1 MILGSGENCV
11 RSVLWHFRWVFRSCW
26 ATLARALSVP
36 GRSFVL
42 GARNCTA
49 EGYEPVCALLK
60 CAFFRFFPQFLSFF
74 PKRFEHGRFSC
85 KGGRYMA
92 GKIPT
97 TFATSCNRPS
107 ALWASQ
113 PSLFSCPLIS
123 TFVLQF
129 SLFSLFFSNFSSFH
143 SFPSSLPFSCPLFS
157 HNFPAFFL
165 HLLSL
170 PAFSSIFWSS
180 RHVSL

>member
-1 MILGSGENCV
+1 MICGYQIVFFCCFSRYFRGVGDSGENCV
-11 RSVLWHFRWVFRSCW
+11 RSVLVVRLHNFGQVGKGDAEMFWCWLSNVRSCSTTQHSAPSKLQLVVPSLRHFRR
-26 ATLARALSVP
+26 
-36 GRSFVL
+36 
-42 GARNCTA
+42 
-49 EGYEPVCALLK
+49 
-60 CAFFRFFPQFLSFF
+60 
-74 PKRFEHGRFSC
+74 
-85 KGGRYMA
+85 
-92 GKIPT
+92 
-97 TFATSCNRPS
+97 NRPS

-129 SLFSLFFSNFSSFH
+129 SLFSFFFSNFSSFH
-143 SFPSSLPFSCPLFS
+143 PFPSSLPFSCPLFS